1 MIPSGVVVRG
11 RRGSS
16 SKKSIRKRETEVQ
29 DVSLEHMKGD
39 DGRGEGASSG
49 LVQGF
54 HAGETAAEAAFW
66 ARRHQK
72 HALLG
77 AGRCSAVLGGGTR
90 GREGQTKCT
99 NQRGGAPNLK
109 PKLGP
114 RRINTRGHRRPGKE
128 QGACRLTVE
137 DGEVMGKSRRERKM
151 HPLLIHVH
159 SLAVRMAKHGKAWQ
173 SMAKHGKAES
183 ASFTAAFTSTKTTG
197 PSQNKS
203 QGWCRGGK
211 SLWWLCLFRSGMFQ
225 PGRWASLSRSIS
237 ATTYYGI
244 HRHQPTDQ

>member
-1 MIPSGVVVRG
+1 M
-11 RRGSS
+11 
-16 SKKSIRKRETEVQ
+16 E
-29 DVSLEHMKGD
+29 
-39 DGRGEGASSG
+39 GERGASSG

-90 GREGQTKCT
+90 GREGQTKFT

-114 RRINTRGHRRPGKE
+114 RRINSRGHRRPGKE

-137 DGEVMGKSRRERKM
+137 DGEVMGKNRRERKM

-159 SLAVRMAKHGKAWQ
+159 SLAVRI
-173 SMAKHGKAES
+173 AKHGKAES
-183 ASFTAAFTSTKTTG
+183 ASFTAASLLPK
-197 PSQNKS
+197 Q
-203 QGWCRGGK
+203 QGRLKINHRDGAEAG
-211 SLWWLCLFRSGMFQ
+211 SLCGAFVCLEK
-225 PGRWASLSRSIS
+225 
-237 ATTYYGI
+237 
-244 HRHQPTDQ
+244 